1 MADAK
6 SKRWQELADVKR
18 ELAQRDW
25 FYGTSG
31 NLSIK
36 VSDDPITFLVT
47 ASGKDKRKE
56 TDEDFVLVNAKR

>member
-25 FYGTSG
+25 FSEQAVIY
-31 NLSIK
+31 
-36 VSDDPITFLVT
+36 
-47 ASGKDKRKE
+47 R
-56 TDEDFVLVNAKR
+56 